1 MASAAWGSRRYGHI
15 RVCGKIPIPSEVTD
29 RRAGQV
35 GITKTGYGVIRKSEA
50 RLDGLRR
57 RRVKDEV
64 LIRRGRGGA

>member
-35 GITKTGYGVIRKSEA
+35 GITKTGWCHSEA

-57 RRVKDEV
+57 RRVKDEI
-64 LIRRGRGGA
+64 LIRMGRGGA